1 VFVCLRVR
9 ARDRIKRQA
18 AGGRSVPCSLSRSL
32 APDRMG
38 ARVDA
43 NVPRCLA
50 GIGQQRC
57 RDTGL
62 LLHGRLQARIVGR
75 ICGRTGI
82 NAEPTPCPGPANTM
96 IAPTV
101 VVTPRRF
108 RHARHMQADGGA
120 PAGCKGGRRV
130 HVDQGQGADSHDT
143 PRRAAEVMM
152 RWAWQQQMLSSV
164 RIKIFFF
171 SAVQTAVR
179 RDNICWWQRDEM
191 GRTAYLAPKT
201 ETRTPSESRRE
212 I

>member
-1 VFVCLRVR
+1 
-9 ARDRIKRQA
+9 

-38 ARVDA
+38 PRVDA

-82 NAEPTPCPGPANTM
+82 NAEPPPGPGPANTM

-201 ETRTPSESRRE
+201 ETR
-212 I
+212 